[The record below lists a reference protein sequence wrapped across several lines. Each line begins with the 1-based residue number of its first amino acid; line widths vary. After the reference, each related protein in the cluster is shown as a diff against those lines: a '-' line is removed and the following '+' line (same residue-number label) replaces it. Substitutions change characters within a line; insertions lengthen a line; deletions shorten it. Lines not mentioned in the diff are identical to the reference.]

1 MRQDEIVK
9 FDTGV
14 VLSGGGAKGFAH
26 IGSLRALTGA
36 GIVPDIISGVSS
48 GAILGA
54 LYCDGYDLDEITEIC
69 AKESFTSLAE
79 FTIPK
84 AGILTLNGLK
94 KFLEKHLRAKTFE
107 ALKTPLVVTATNF
120 DLCQTEFFST
130 GNLVDVICASSCIPV
145 VFEPWIINGVNYVDG
160 GVLSNLPVIP
170 IRKQCKQVIGIN
182 ATTRLSADYKK
193 SIFSITDRAF
203 RLMLKANSYLE
214 KELCDLYIES
224 EEDQYYNIF
233 SLDNIKEIS
242 EIGFKAT
249 QKALE
254 KTTLFTSTEKLT
266 IDETH

>member
-1 MRQDEIVK
+1 MQNNELVRYK
-9 FDTGV
+9 TGV

-26 IGSLRALTGA
+26 IGALRALRNS

-54 LYCDGYDLDEITEIC
+54 LYCDGYDLDEITDIC

-84 AGILTLNGLK
+84 SGIMTLNGLK

-107 ALKTPLVVTATNF
+107 ELKTPLVVTATNF
-120 DLCQTEFFST
+120 DLCCTEFFST

-145 VFEPWIINGVNYVDG
+145 VFEPWIIDGTHYVDG

-170 IRKQCKQVIGIN
+170 IRKMCQRVIGIN
-182 ATTRLSADYKK
+182 ATTHLSPDYKK
-193 SIFSITDRAF
+193 SIFSITDRTF

-224 EEDQYYNIF
+224 EEEQYFNIF

-254 KTTLFTSTEKLT
+254 SSLLFTSKRT